1 MRRCPEPGYKVY
13 CCSQPTDEGFKQAL
27 EKVTAS
33 YPKDGK
39 IIWFNLRQEP
49 VVYVNGQP
57 LCARPANKIGEYAEL
72 GNVTRDAIKEDEAEF
87 VRVCEGKMK
96 DNGGKLKHV
105 DVNKK
110 ENEVEVKSI
119 VTLHDVIEGLKEKF
133 PGLVHM
139 RIPICN
145 SASPLEKDFDTLCDT
160 LVGSSIN
167 TPIILNDQVYQLRH
181 N

>member
-1 MRRCPEPGYKVY
+1 MG
-13 CCSQPTDEGFKQAL
+13 
-27 EKVTAS
+27 
-33 YPKDGK
+33 
-39 IIWFNLRQEP
+39 
-49 VVYVNGQP
+49 
-57 LCARPANKIGEYAEL
+57 
-72 GNVTRDAIKEDEAEF
+72 AIKEDEAEF

-167 TPIILNDQVYQLRH
+167 TPIILNDQVGLSRATTASVAACMFKEFQLSASYEGLVETVPGMDLKQLRE
-181 N
+181 NIAESKLSYEIMDDAAQVFLKSKIMDN

>member
-1 MRRCPEPGYKVY
+1 MG
-13 CCSQPTDEGFKQAL
+13 
-27 EKVTAS
+27 
-33 YPKDGK
+33 
-39 IIWFNLRQEP
+39 
-49 VVYVNGQP
+49 
-57 LCARPANKIGEYAEL
+57 
-72 GNVTRDAIKEDEAEF
+72 AIKEDEAEF

-133 PGLVHM
+133 PNLVHM

-145 SASPLEKDFDTLCDT
+145 SAAPLEKDFDTICST
-160 LVGSSIN
+160 LQGSGVNSPVIVNCQVGLSRSTTGCIAAC
-167 TPIILNDQVYQLRH
+167 LFREFQLAASYEGLVETVPGVNLELLKMDRY
-181 N
+181 NMDMS